1 MLSKYPFLQGT
12 QTLNAYITHPNLNQ
26 IMKHTHISSE
36 FFIRMVGALLAM
48 AVFSTFGI
56 TLAEYL
62 NRPATSLGIILAL
75 FGFLTGIIITPYL
88 TTRPIRRIRN
98 NLINMPPERLTA
110 VIIGTLVG
118 LLAGGLFSIPLS
130 FLPSPFREILPLASV
145 IVFSY
150 LSATIFALRQHDL
163 KTFFTNF
170 QPIGM
175 VNRTMTNSDGYS
187 IPTNEL
193 DEGVILLD
201 TSVIIDGRITDISKT
216 GFVRSTL
223 LIPAFI
229 LRELQH
235 IADSADPL
243 RRNRGRRGLDVLTIL
258 QEEAPIPVRITDMD
272 APEAREADSKLV
284 VLAKQL
290 HCPIM
295 TNDYN
300 LNRVAELQ
308 GVTVMNINDLANA
321 VKAAHLPG
329 EDLDVKVIQEGRE
342 LGQGVGYLEDGTMVV
357 VEDGVNHLNKSVTV
371 IVTKVLQT
379 TAGRM
384 VFARFPTKNER
395 DSSRRNYPQ
404 DNG

>member
-1 MLSKYPFLQGT
+1 
-12 QTLNAYITHPNLNQ
+12 
-26 IMKHTHISSE
+26 MKHTHISSE
-36 FFIRMVGALLAM
+36 FFIRVVGALLTT

-62 NRPATSLGIILAL
+62 DQPATTLAVILGL
-75 FGFLTGIIITPYL
+75 FGFLAGIILTPYL
-88 TTRPIRRIRN
+88 TTRPIRRLRN
-98 NLINMPPERLTA
+98 HLINMPPERLTA
-110 VIIGTLVG
+110 VIIGVLVG

-130 FLPSPFREILPLASV
+130 FLPSPLREILPLASV

-150 LSATIFALRQHDL
+150 LSATLFALRQNDI
-163 KTFFTNF
+163 KTFFSNF

-175 VNRTMTNSDGYS
+175 APRTAVGEGYNLPS
-187 IPTNEL
+187 NQLE
-193 DEGVILLD
+193 EGVILLD

-223 LIPAFI
+223 LIPSFI

-329 EDLDVKVIQEGRE
+329 EDLVVKVIQEGRE

-384 VFARFPTKNER
+384 VFARFPTQNER
-395 DSSRRNYPQ
+395 DSARRNYPQ
-404 DNG
+404 NNL